1 MTGFKP
7 RSWVDDPV
15 PPAALRHTIADW
27 VALIAFVLVVLVV
40 SVRVGILIGEAT
52 STGSPR
58 SRPKASPPYDEG
70 PEQQPQRHDWECD
83 AGRGQIAWLGGISSC
98 VSAAV
103 DVEDH
108 PLSASDN
115 AEIG

>member
-58 SRPKASPPYDEG
+58 SRPKASPP
-70 PEQQPQRHDWECD
+70 W
-83 AGRGQIAWLGGISSC
+83 
-98 VSAAV
+98 
-103 DVEDH
+103 
-108 PLSASDN
+108 
-115 AEIG
+115 